1 MLAFGAAELP
11 QQAAFR
17 AGVEEVREGAL
28 DAVAAE
34 RKAKVRRGDFGHSVS
49 LVEHQKIAGK
59 EHAARFGPGGSV
71 GLGAAGIDQREEQG
85 VVDDDDV
92 RGA

>member
-17 AGVEEVREGAL
+17 AGVEEVLEGAL

-34 RKAKVRRGDFGHSVS
+34 RKAKVCRGDFGHSVG
-49 LVEHQKIAGK
+49 LVEHQEIAGK